1 MRLVSLSV
9 ILFIMVLGCGG
20 ALAQSAASSE
30 IAPAGKLR
38 VGIQTASQILATRE
52 RDGSFS
58 GISVDLGKFIA
69 ERLGVSFEAVL
80 YANEPA
86 YVQSFGKDECDIA
99 ILGRD
104 ALHANNDV
112 TPDFMLADALYIA
125 APGREFVDA
134 GQIDRPGVKVGV
146 VRGGI
151 AEKRLGQVL
160 KSAELVRVSPGVNSA
175 IETLRSDK
183 ADVWASNPGSHAGD
197 PRWAARGEDRARG
210 VCDGSVCGGTPE
222 RTIV

>member
-1 MRLVSLSV
+1 
-9 ILFIMVLGCGG
+9 
-20 ALAQSAASSE
+20 
-30 IAPAGKLR
+30 
-38 VGIQTASQILATRE
+38 
-52 RDGSFS
+52 
-58 GISVDLGKFIA
+58 
-69 ERLGVSFEAVL
+69 VL

-86 YVQSFGKDECDIA
+86 YVQSFGKNEWDIA

-134 GQIDRPGVKVGV
+134 GQIDRPGVNVGV

-151 AEKRLGQVL
+151 AEKRLEQVL